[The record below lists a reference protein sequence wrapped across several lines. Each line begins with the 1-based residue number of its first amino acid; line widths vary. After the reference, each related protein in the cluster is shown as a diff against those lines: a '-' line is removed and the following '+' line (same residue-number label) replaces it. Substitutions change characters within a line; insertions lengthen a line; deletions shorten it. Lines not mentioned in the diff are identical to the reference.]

1 MSLREYNIE
10 VIFVS
15 VIILFIAVWQV
26 SGLIQSHSISRN
38 NEIYMIREG
47 LENAA
52 SAASAAAINTTTNNE
67 ITLNKAMSILKSS
80 GDPFLNGLGLGHINS
95 PLSTEGFTPTTS
107 ENEMT
112 IHQRRQAGT
121 VMDGGSVAVPIPAP
135 TAPAPVPAPVP
146 VAAAPADA
154 SRRSRL
160 GDAFGRMLSNY
171 LTAENN
177 RNARENMYRVRNDDE
192 TGTGA
197 GTATA
202 NTNLFSM
209 LYTYAQPIVFGATAT
224 GAATAATAAERGPPS
239 ASTINRATLN
249 TRYASIVSPVNT
261 TCPISR
267 DEFEDNSEITMIR
280 GCNHI
285 FNRAS
290 LREWFVNHS
299 TCPMCRNDIHNYRE
313 EPGIGASASSDVSN
327 IYSRIMDN
335 SRNFTNMEIN
345 NISNDSVTF
354 SYDLPPM
361 YDRYNDEEIY
371 RDILTAVAG
380 TAGTEATTRTTPP
393 QAPAVT
399 RDYRYDDDDDDNGHH
414 DYDSHDYMEV
424 D

>member
-1 MSLREYNIE
+1 MNPQSNPPASSNRMMADGDRTSSRYYERFHLNQFYNAVEDEQLYTDEYTNMLQSYNQFILTGNAMFSRMEQGLRANLDRSITR
-10 VIFVS
+10 
-15 VIILFIAVWQV
+15 
-26 SGLIQSHSISRN
+26 QSFYYHRYSDIRRIRSPD
-38 NEIYMIREG
+38 EAIYHFTHAP
-47 LENAA
+47 AA
-52 SAASAAAINTTTNNE
+52 
-67 ITLNKAMSILKSS
+67 
-80 GDPFLNGLGLGHINS
+80 
-95 PLSTEGFTPTTS
+95 
-107 ENEMT
+107 
-112 IHQRRQAGT
+112 
-121 VMDGGSVAVPIPAP
+121 
-135 TAPAPVPAPVP
+135 APAPAPAAAPAPAP
-146 VAAAPADA
+146 AAAPPAAAPPAPAAAPPAPADA

-197 GTATA
+197 A

-209 LYTYAQPIVFGATAT
+209 LYTYAQPIVSGAAAAVT
-224 GAATAATAAERGPPS
+224 GAANAERGPPS
-239 ASTINRATLN
+239 AATINRATLN
-249 TRYASIVSPVNT
+249 TRYASIVSPVNS

-299 TCPMCRNDIHNYRE
+299 TCPMCRNDIHNYRD
-313 EPGIGASASSDVSN
+313 DVSN

-345 NISNDSVTF
+345 NVTNDSVTF

-380 TAGTEATTRTTPP
+380 TAATTTTTTTTTT
-393 QAPAVT
+393 QAPPAVT
-399 RDYRYDDDDDDNGHH
+399 RDYRYDDPDPDNDH
-414 DYDSHDYMEV
+414 DSHDYMEV